1 MLDKD
6 YDYKAI
12 NTNRKS
18 GVIMHISSLPSKYG
32 IGTFGKEAY
41 EFCDFLKDAGFHYW
55 QILPLGPTSYGAV
68 SYTHLTLPTTPY
80 V

>member
-32 IGTFGKEAY
+32 IGTFGKKACELLIQKIENRLMKKNYAIIEAN
-41 EFCDFLKDAGFHYW
+41 
-55 QILPLGPTSYGAV
+55 ILWEE
-68 SYTHLTLPTTPY
+68 
-80 V
+80 